1 MVVKATVDGSAVRR
15 AIAELKEIDPKLVTA
30 LRRDIR
36 NELAGVASGIESAFP
51 AEGELSG
58 MNGRGRTSYSKPTAA
73 VSFTPGYGRAG
84 KVSTLIGIKVKIPKN
99 QVGAWIAEMAGMRGV
114 VRIGGQSR
122 VYKDQLG
129 QDKSHSL
136 NGQGAYLIDR
146 LNRRSPLAG
155 RGGRYGWKYF
165 VSQKD
170 DVRERGIRILERAVT
185 ALNLEK

>member
-36 NELAGVASGIESAFP
+36 SELRGLASGIESAWP
-51 AEGELSG
+51 ESGELSG
-58 MNGRGRTSYSKPTAA
+58 LNGNGRTSYQKP
-73 VSFTPGYGRAG
+73 
-84 KVSTLIGIKVKIPKN
+84 KVSISISTGVSAKTLVAIKAVIPTNK
-99 QVGAWIAEMAGMRGV
+99 VGSKIAEMAGMRGV

-122 VYKDQLG
+122 SYRGQLG
-129 QDKSHSL
+129 ETKSHRL

-146 LNRRSPLAG
+146 LNRRSPMPG

-165 VSQKD
+165 NSQKD
-170 DVRERGIRILERAVT
+170 DVRRRGIRILENVVA